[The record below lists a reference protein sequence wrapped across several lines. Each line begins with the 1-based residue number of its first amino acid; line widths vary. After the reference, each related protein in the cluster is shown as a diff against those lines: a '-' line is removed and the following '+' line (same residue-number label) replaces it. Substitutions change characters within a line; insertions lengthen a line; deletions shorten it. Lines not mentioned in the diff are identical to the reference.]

1 MARPSVLTQEDIA
14 QMRLLKNSGYSNRQ
28 IAEIF
33 EVAKSTVWDNVYSDK
48 HVKIYLPPFRRLQ
61 IAIEV
66 IRIRKAQGKNTQEV
80 SKELDIPLGE
90 VNYIW
95 GTIRVVDNV
104 V

>member
-1 MARPSVLTQEDIA
+1 
-14 QMRLLKNSGYSNRQ
+14 MRLLKERGYSNRQ

-33 EVAKSTVWDNVYSDK
+33 NVAKSTVWDNVYSDRG
-48 HVKIYLPPFRRLQ
+48 VKIILPPFRKIQ

-66 IRIRKAQGKNTQEV
+66 IKIRKEQGKNTQEV

-95 GTIRVVDNV
+95 GTIHLKESVV
-104 V
+104 